1 MNLKYLFNS
10 LNPKRVNNSGLSSYS
25 PTIVK
30 LIFIITLS
38 QVATSH
44 PNQQTRRPIVT
55 GTSVLGIVYKDG
67 VMLAADTL
75 CSYGSMAK
83 YKDARRLVPV
93 NFNTLLGG
101 SGEYSDF
108 QAIIDLLK
116 KNALED
122 RCTSDTLYYDDGEEG
137 AEKGECAREVWNYL
151 RAVMYNR

>member
-1 MNLKYLFNS
+1 M
-10 LNPKRVNNSGLSSYS
+10 GTASS
-25 PTIVK
+25 
-30 LIFIITLS
+30 
-38 QVATSH
+38 
-44 PNQQTRRPIVT
+44 NERTRRPIVT
-55 GTSVLGIVYKDG
+55 GTSVLGIRYSDG

-93 NFNTLLGG
+93 NSNTLLGG

-122 RCTSDTLYYDDGEEG
+122 RCTSDTLYYDDGEDGSIVERSCCG
-137 AEKGECAREVWNYL
+137 RFRG
-151 RAVMYNR
+151 